1 MHVDLV
7 GLDVVWER
15 LVHIEDLGVGE
26 RLIDKELVEDV
37 VDVGG
42 IRYGAVEV
50 GGKPVDVEPVGD
62 GADGGESVVVPIGV
76 VAAKL
81 HLEAVETIAG
91 DPVLEV
97 HGVSVV
103 RFVSSQIGGGER
115 IETSH

>member
-7 GLDVVWER
+7 SLEVVRER
-15 LVHIEDLGVGE
+15 LLDIEDLGIGE
-26 RLIDKELVEDV
+26 GLVDKELVEDV

-50 GGKPVDVEPVGD
+50 GGKPVDIEPVVD
-62 GADGGESVVVPIGV
+62 GANGGEPVVVPIGV

-81 HLEAVETIAG
+81 HFETIEPVAG
-91 DPVLEV
+91 DPILEV

-115 IETSH
+115 I

>member
-7 GLDVVWER
+7 SLEVVWER
-15 LVHIEDLGVGE
+15 LLDIEDLGVGE
-26 RLIDKELVEDV
+26 GLVDKELVEDV

-50 GGKPVDVEPVGD
+50 GGKPIDVEPVGN
-62 GADGGESVVVPIGV
+62 GANGSEPVVVPVGV

-81 HLEAVETIAG
+81 HFEAVETIAG

-103 RFVSSQIGGGER
+103 GFVSSQIGGG
-115 IETSH
+115 